1 MRGDWM
7 DYKYDIALSF
17 ATEDQKL
24 VEKVYHYLRA
34 ENLNVFFAPSQ
45 EGQKVLSG
53 KNQREVF
60 YSIFGLEAEYV
71 ALFVSQNYSM
81 RQVPMEEAGIAFAK
95 HGADGHVIPVYL
107 DGTGLPKDMLDPQST
122 NYFEASDPAVIASHL
137 AAKIAMDR
145 KERKKLSGSHN
156 KTDGIMNI
164 NGNTANKQI
173 FIQTMEGSIEL

>member
-1 MRGDWM
+1 M

-60 YSIFGLEAEYV
+60 YSIFG
-71 ALFVSQNYSM
+71 
-81 RQVPMEEAGIAFAK
+81 
-95 HGADGHVIPVYL
+95 
-107 DGTGLPKDMLDPQST
+107 
-122 NYFEASDPAVIASHL
+122 
-137 AAKIAMDR
+137 
-145 KERKKLSGSHN
+145 
-156 KTDGIMNI
+156 
-164 NGNTANKQI
+164 
-173 FIQTMEGSIEL
+173 